1 VSATDGPISNPNP
14 GAHVGAT
21 VGPIANPDAHV
32 SATDG
37 PIANPNPGA
46 HVGAPSKLDA
56 AILRTQAKAALT
68 GLGWNPPSHTLRS
81 PPLRLH
87 RGQT

>member
-1 VSATDGPISNPNP
+1 MSATDGSIANP

-21 VGPIANPDAHV
+21 V
-32 SATDG
+32 G

-87 RGQT
+87 REKT